1 MVNRRLMLA
10 AFGVVAVLAM
20 GRSAIAWTT
29 SRTMLLTFSGP
40 VGLPGVTLAAGTYA
54 FELQTPGGSRDVV
67 RVQSNDRSKM
77 YFLGFTHRV
86 SRPAGLPENSAISFG
101 ETPAGIPPR
110 IAIWY
115 PTGAMDG
122 HQFLYKT
129 R

>member
-20 GRSAIAWTT
+20 GGSAIAW
-29 SRTMLLTFSGP
+29 SSARTMSLTFSGP

-54 FELQTPGGSRDVV
+54 FELAGPGAGLDIV
-67 RVQSNDRSKM
+67 RVQSNDRSKI
-77 YFLGFTHRV
+77 YFMGFTRRV
-86 SRPAGLPENSAISFG
+86 SRPAGLPEDRAISLS

-110 IAIWY
+110 ILTWY
-115 PTGAMDG
+115 PTGTMDG